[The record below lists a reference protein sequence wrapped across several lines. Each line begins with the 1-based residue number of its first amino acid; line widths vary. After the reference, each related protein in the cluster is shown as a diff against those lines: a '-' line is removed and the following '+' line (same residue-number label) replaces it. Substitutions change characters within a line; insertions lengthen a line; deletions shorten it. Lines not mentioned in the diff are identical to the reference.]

1 MAFVSSSRILAI
13 VLGVAAL
20 LAALPQGSQAPWSGG
35 LASLCARTCEHTQSH
50 TLSCLGPA

>member
-35 LASLCARTCEHTQSH
+35 LASDIAALCGQWVPDACGAHE
-50 TLSCLGPA
+50 